1 MFSQTANTADQRY
14 QDVYQQV
21 LEMVLEINT
30 LKNLHNITKIGFLI
44 DSSISNRHNIQ
55 FGPDTDFID
64 NGNYIFIFQLI
75 LVQLITLAVNG
86 QKNYFVQFD
95 EESAW

>member
-1 MFSQTANTADQRY
+1 
-14 QDVYQQV
+14 
-21 LEMVLEINT
+21 MVLEINA

-44 DSSISNRHNIQ
+44 DSAISNRHNIK
-55 FGPDTDFID
+55 FSPGTDFID
-64 NGNYIFIFQLI
+64 NGNAIFYFQLL
-75 LVQLITLAVNG
+75 LVQLISLAVNG